1 MLELSGF
8 PEPYLSNSKREFARW
23 TRQYRSLIIREDLK
37 DLERTTELNKI
48 ELLSLRLPELVGS
61 PLSLNSLREDLN
73 VSHRAVTSW
82 CNILERLYFI
92 FRLSPFGAPSIKAV
106 KKERKHYLYNW
117 AAVPEE
123 GARLE
128 NLVASHLLKWVHYR
142 QDFYGEDIE
151 LKFFRDIEK
160 REVDFIISKG
170 SVPLKAVECKVKSRK
185 VSTSLKYFKK
195 KFPDASAYQIELYC
209 PRPYQTEDG
218 INVMPVLDFL
228 QRLI

>member
-1 MLELSGF
+1 MYGKRGSELKILVTGSAKLDFYRYSGDSLQGRYFFYRLHPFSVAELKISSLKALKKLLELSGF

-106 KKERKHYLYNW
+106 KKERKHYLYN
-117 AAVPEE
+117 
-123 GARLE
+123 
-128 NLVASHLLKWVHYR
+128 
-142 QDFYGEDIE
+142 
-151 LKFFRDIEK
+151 
-160 REVDFIISKG
+160 
-170 SVPLKAVECKVKSRK
+170 
-185 VSTSLKYFKK
+185 
-195 KFPDASAYQIELYC
+195 
-209 PRPYQTEDG
+209 
-218 INVMPVLDFL
+218 
-228 QRLI
+228 